1 MSAFVIHS
9 TNTSLHQCTAT
20 VCRAPCW
27 RWDSPRHPFTN
38 AEAPEFKMLAPGLAQ
53 SRGHRRDPS
62 CRVSF
67 MPLPGHRARWMATSV
82 PSHRSWAALPGS
94 LQTPVWELEVWFLV
108 SALPPPR
115 PPPHHPRLLCARTP
129 SLGPHS
135 ASLSPLP
142 SRLTWLN
149 SSPGE
154 RTHFA
159 LVTRNLRGGLGAT
172 SAGRGPEAAVCTHPG
187 DYSGLFSSGP
197 SASPSPPS
205 PSGWSCVLS
214 LPASLS
220 HLHPPALPPLV
231 SPRVAGPCA
240 SSWPRIPGP
249 THGHGSSHS
258 PSLSPALPPRIC
270 LPASKHNETRHKA
283 SSAPWGPLRPP
294 PSRVLAVSPSF
305 PWVPCVPHPVTL
317 APRPLP

>member
-1 MSAFVIHS
+1 MEMGQPAAP
-9 TNTSLHQCTAT
+9 LHQGRGSRIQDA
-20 VCRAPCW
+20 RAGPGTIQRAQERPQLSCEFHASPWMPC
-27 RWDSPRHPFTN
+27 
-38 AEAPEFKMLAPGLAQ
+38 
-53 SRGHRRDPS
+53 
-62 CRVSF
+62 
-67 MPLPGHRARWMATSV
+67 
-82 PSHRSWAALPGS
+82 ALDGNFCAKPQKLGS
-94 LQTPVWELEVWFLV
+94 LAWFPANSGLGAGSLV
-108 SALPPPR
+108 SRLSSAATTPPAPR
-115 PPPHHPRLLCARTP
+115 HPRLLCARTP

-142 SRLTWLN
+142 SRLTWPN

-159 LVTRNLRGGLGAT
+159 LVTRNLRGGLGAP
-172 SAGRGPEAAVCTHPG
+172 SAGRGPEAAVCTHLG

-205 PSGWSCVLS
+205 PSGWSCVLP

-249 THGHGSSHS
+249 THSHGSSHS

-270 LPASKHNETRHKA
+270 LPAS
-283 SSAPWGPLRPP
+283 
-294 PSRVLAVSPSF
+294 
-305 PWVPCVPHPVTL
+305 
-317 APRPLP
+317 